1 MYLKIKKANVVE
13 TTYWKNIVISMIW
26 LYNDNDKRVKWI
38 KLDENV
44 ASILTTIPIKISD
57 DSEYNK

>member
-13 TTYWKNIVISMIW
+13 STYWKNIVISMIW